1 VNSCLFSLFTT
12 HRVESQ
18 TLSEVIKWIFPP
30 KLIIRQIANYK
41 ADTPIN
47 RSFDGVSLVKV
58 VLYHD
63 KCVQLKDADGEE
75 DSTPLPRKTTK
86 FLPMQR

>member
-1 VNSCLFSLFTT
+1 MFTT

-18 TLSEVIKWIFPP
+18 TLSEVIKWIPPP
-30 KLIIRQIANYK
+30 KLIIRQIANQK
-41 ADTPIN
+41 VDTPID

-58 VLYHD
+58 ILYHD
-63 KCVQLKDADGEE
+63 KCVQLKDADGE
-75 DSTPLPRKTTK
+75 DDIAPLPRKATK